1 VAEGVRGG
9 VVERVMEGV
18 RGGVGFWVT
27 LSNTIVHL
35 TYLLYN
41 SLQTTKDT

>member
-1 VAEGVRGG
+1 MGGRRGLEEGV
-9 VVERVMEGV
+9 VEGV